1 HIPHRDSEGNII
13 KLRKGI
19 SGSNPNNLDHIT
31 ARNFA
36 KQTGATFVS
45 NASTGSGSQLKLHG
59 QQIYNGQILDSVKGD
74 EYSEINLRWTL
85 AMADDNTLTAFP
97 QNITAQEIKDKGY
110 NNTWS
115 GFGPMIMEGKVV
127 YKDGDYNINS
137 EESHPRTAITK
148 LPNKD
153 ILISTCDVRIKSQGL
168 YQKGMTL
175 PEVTETLYAHY
186 GDIQFAYN
194 LDGGGST
201 SSVLRSRVLNKPTD
215 NGNKSERK
223 VLDFIYVGKDP
234 KQIRDKDI
242 QKAYE
247 DIGDV
252 RASFQFLYGLL
263 QEWNTSPTG
272 ELRTSV
278 YNNYTGLVAMDGENP
293 KKKFYIAPNG
303 FRFWDYDTGRTWFRV
318 TEDSMQLHN
327 RELADNFSAPRS
339 VTDCNNLQ

>member
-1 HIPHRDSEGNII
+1 NIHNDS
-13 KLRKGI
+13 
-19 SGSNPNNLDHIT
+19 SHP
-31 ARNFA
+31 
-36 KQTGATFVS
+36 
-45 NASTGSGSQLKLHG
+45 
-59 QQIYNGQILDSVKGD
+59 
-74 EYSEINLRWTL
+74 
-85 AMADDNTLTAFP
+85 LTA
-97 QNITAQEIKDKGY
+97 IAQ
-110 NNTWS
+110 
-115 GFGPMIMEGKVV
+115 
-127 YKDGDYNINS
+127 
-137 EESHPRTAITK
+137 

-153 ILISTCDVRIKSQGL
+153 ILIFTCDGRVKSQGL

-215 NGNKSERK
+215 NGNKSERNL
-223 VLDFIYVGKDP
+223 LDFIYVGKDP
-234 KQIRDKDI
+234 KQVRDKDI

-293 KKKFYIAPNG
+293 KKKFYMQPDE

-318 TEDSMQLHN
+318 TDDSMQLHN
-327 RELADNFSAPRS
+327 RELADNFSAPRT
-339 VTDCNNLQ
+339 VTDCDNLQRGGTYHVPKTAQGSPYPNASSSIVTQYNVTYADFDDTASAFQTAVPFARSVNYKMKRRTYAQGAWSQWFDV